1 MRTSDYRQGVAI
13 EIYTQEN
20 LTDEWWSTIFGHSV
34 KAGTATAIGDG
45 LVGMNLRVPL
55 SSDSKDVPSSVVVKL
70 ASNDPTSRFTGITLR
85 NYEREVKFYN
95 NLAATVHIRKPRC
108 FYADW
113 HETDGDFVI
122 VLEDMSPA
130 EQGNQ
135 ITGCKLGHA
144 EAAIDELVALHAP
157 RWNDPSLWDVDFLQ
171 RRASA
176 EDATTLQ
183 MIYSGVK
190 SAFLTSFG
198 DAIMAT
204 CGESGID
211 FVHQLEKVLTQY
223 VSEREEPFT
232 VIHGD
237 FRLDNMLFA
246 SAHGGAKCVVVD
258 WQTPGHGNGI
268 ADLAYFIGAGL
279 VLQDRRAYEQQLVD
293 RYIAGLQSQ
302 GVDVDADWVH
312 LLYRREAAA
321 GVLMSV
327 VASQIVQRTDRGDQM
342 FTAMATRHIQ
352 HALDSKTLSLI

>member
-1 MRTSDYRQGVAI
+1 MRASDYRQGVAI
-13 EIYTQEN
+13 ENYTQEN
-20 LTDEWWSTIFGHSV
+20 LTDEWWSTIFGQSV
-34 KAGTATAIGDG
+34 KAGTAAAIGDG

-55 SSDSKDVPSSVVVKL
+55 SSASADVPSSVVVKL

-95 NLAATVHIRKPRC
+95 ELAATVDIRTPRC

-113 HETDGDFVI
+113 HETAGDFVI

-157 RWNDPSLWDVDFLQ
+157 RWNDPLLWEVDFLQ
-171 RRASA
+171 RRATA
-176 EDATTLQ
+176 EDASILQ
-183 MIYSGVK
+183 MMYSGVK
-190 SAFLTSFG
+190 GAFLDTFG
-198 DAIMAT
+198 DAITTT

-223 VSEREEPFT
+223 VGEREEPFT

-246 SAHGGAKCVVVD
+246 SAQGGAKCVVVD

-302 GVDVDADWVH
+302 GVDVDAGWVH
-312 LLYRREAAA
+312 RLYRREAAA

-352 HALDSKTLSLI
+352 HALDSETLSLI